1 MAMKLNFTL
10 RNALVACSIV
20 ITFSFVT
27 GKTSSALSESN
38 NINSQN
44 SDASYEGRQ
53 VIGMMNR
60 AQQAYFLE
68 NDTYATST
76 SALSGSGVLIPP
88 RTNYAYVI
96 VPANRTLPAVTHQA
110 RPVRGTRQF
119 NRAVIGGVVT
129 IQGASPNELMSI
141 SKICIAEL
149 PPAQGGAR
157 GTESMFSN
165 RGFGCPRGYQETR

>member
-10 RNALVACSIV
+10 GRALVACSIV

-44 SDASYEGRQ
+44 SDASGEGKQ
-53 VIGMMNR
+53 AIVMLNR
-60 AQQAYFLE
+60 AQHAYFLE
-68 NDTYATST
+68 NDTYGTSVA
-76 SALSGSGVLIPP
+76 ALGILLPGPS
-88 RTNYAYVI
+88 TNYKYVI
-96 VPANRTLPAVTHQA
+96 VPANRTLRGVTHQA
-110 RPVRGTRQF
+110 RPLRGTRQF
-119 NRAVIGGVVT
+119 NRAVIGGVAT
-129 IQGASPNELMSI
+129 IQGASPNERMSI
-141 SKICIAEL
+141 SKTCIAEL